1 VSEAVDELIARMVAL
16 LALLEADG
24 DPARFFL
31 GTYLRITRAVGT
43 AVADGLFEDPSWVTG
58 WDVDF
63 ASFYLD
69 ALEAYRRDP
78 ATAPAPWREAFG
90 AKATLPPQGH
100 VLLGVNAHINFDL
113 PQSLVRVIP
122 DEDFATPSVLARR
135 ERDHERIDGVLSS
148 RVTTED
154 VELQNAGDKR
164 TWMDRLMAPL
174 NHAASRQFLREA
186 RRKVWANTAVLHR
199 ARMVGDGE
207 YQRRLAELEALSAA
221 RVVDLLRPGP
231 VLLRLAVRGFGVTLD
246 PA

>member
-1 VSEAVDELIARMVAL
+1 MVAL
-16 LALLEADG
+16 GAPGEAGGAPALFSRG
-24 DPARFFL
+24 PSR
-31 GTYLRITRAVGT
+31 GTPGGVGP
-43 AVADGLFEDPSWVTG
+43 AVADGLFEDPSWVAR

-63 ASFYLD
+63 AGFYLD

-78 ATAPAPWREAFG
+78 ATAPAPWREAFV

-113 PQSLVRVIP
+113 PQSLVRVIS
-122 DEDFATPSVLARR
+122 DEDFAAPSVLATR

-186 RRKVWANTAVLHR
+186 RRKAWANTAVLHS

-207 YQRRLAELEALSAA
+207 NQPRPAEPGAPSAPP
-221 RVVDLLRPGP
+221 VVAPP
-231 VLLRLAVRGFGVTLD
+231 
-246 PA
+246 

>member
-1 VSEAVDELIARMVAL
+1 VSETVDELIARMVAL
-16 LALLEADG
+16 LALLEVDG

-43 AVADGLFEDPSWVTG
+43 AVADGLFEDPSWVAR

-63 ASFYLD
+63 AGFYLD

-122 DEDFATPSVLARR
+122 TRTSPSPRCWPGGNATTSGSTACSPPGSRPR
-135 ERDHERIDGVLSS
+135 TSS
-148 RVTTED
+148 CRTRATSAPGWT
-154 VELQNAGDKR
+154 AG
-164 TWMDRLMAPL
+164 WHP
-174 NHAASRQFLREA
+174 
-186 RRKVWANTAVLHR
+186 
-199 ARMVGDGE
+199 
-207 YQRRLAELEALSAA
+207 
-221 RVVDLLRPGP
+221 
-231 VLLRLAVRGFGVTLD
+231 
-246 PA
+246 

>member
-1 VSEAVDELIARMVAL
+1 VDELIARMVAL

-43 AVADGLFEDPSWVTG
+43 AVADGLFEGPSWVAG

-63 ASFYLD
+63 AGFYLD

-78 ATAPAPWREAFG
+78 STAPAPWREAFG

-113 PQSLVRVIP
+113 PQSLVRVIS
-122 DEDFATPSVLARR
+122 DEDFAAPSVLARR

-148 RVTTED
+148 RSRPRTSSCRTRATSAPGWT
-154 VELQNAGDKR
+154 AG
-164 TWMDRLMAPL
+164 WHP
-174 NHAASRQFLREA
+174 
-186 RRKVWANTAVLHR
+186 
-199 ARMVGDGE
+199 
-207 YQRRLAELEALSAA
+207 
-221 RVVDLLRPGP
+221 
-231 VLLRLAVRGFGVTLD
+231 
-246 PA
+246 